1 MAILGPGA
9 GFSEERLAAFQDALL
24 CPSAC
29 VVPQMMKCSMK
40 GSAYQM
46 SDEQR
51 HPTPEDLGRYGLEVT
66 LQDLSIELCL
76 MGQQD
81 LSYQRSWY

>member
-1 MAILGPGA
+1 MALEQ
-9 GFSEERLAAFQDALL
+9 GFLRRGWQLFRM
-24 CPSAC
+24 PSYAC